1 MSDYL
6 EDPYFTTEPGFEF
19 LADWRS
25 GWQFGEQGLVEC
37 IVHVL
42 PSMSD
47 IEGVAVE
54 IGGGDG
60 IKLPLTC
67 QSLLANDWHVIA
79 YEGDEDAWESLAK
92 HLSIYPH
99 HPSKARGR
107 YEGGP
112 IPQCDV
118 LIIDIDGRDSVAMKH
133 ALRWCNPSLVV
144 VEHYD
149 IAGPYMSG
157 VEHSMAQ
164 PIPEWM
170 LGMSID
176 VPGASHFIIQDRYQY
191 LDTIAAGHG
200 LIPICRTRVNSF
212 YMPPNLAQ
220 ELYCNV

>member
-6 EDPYFTTEPGFEF
+6 EDPYFTTEPGFDF
-19 LADWRS
+19 LAEWRS
-25 GWQFGEQGLVEC
+25 GWQFGEQGLIHC
-37 IVHVL
+37 IVDSL
-42 PSMSD
+42 PSLIRIKD
-47 IEGVAVE
+47 PVAVE
-54 IGGGDG
+54 IGAGDG
-60 IKLPLTC
+60 KRLPLTSE
-67 QSLLANDWHVIA
+67 SLLKNLWNVFA
-79 YEGDEDAWESLAK
+79 YESDASSRVLLVK
-92 HLSIYPH
+92 HFGPN
-99 HPSKARGR
+99 HPACKVLGR
-107 YEGGP
+107 YENGP

-118 LIIDIDGRDSVAMKH
+118 LIIDIDGRDSVAMKY
-133 ALRWCNPSLVV
+133 ALQWCHPSLVV